1 MAVINDK
8 KREFVMADYT
18 TPKIR
23 NLALLGHA
31 GSGKTSLL
39 DALLV
44 KAGVLGEAGTI
55 ERGTTVGDFDSLE
68 KTYQH
73 SLDSAIASLDYDG
86 VHVNLIDTPGDPDFR
101 GQTLAAMAAV
111 ETAVIVINAQHGIE
125 MSTRRLMRRARQQ
138 KLCRIIVINRI
149 DADDV
154 DLEALVRQ
162 IRDEFGPE
170 CLPLNLPADNFSTV
184 RDCFFKTD
192 GQTDIFS
199 VADAHTEIQDQVVEV
214 DEKLM
219 ARYLEGETVEG
230 EALHDAFE
238 KALRQGHL
246 VPICFTS
253 ASTGAGCGEFLKFC
267 RRLLPHPGEGNP
279 PPFRRAPGGERVE
292 ARPDPDGHVLAHV
305 FKITNDPYAGKLSI
319 FRVHQGTIAGDSP
332 LYIGEN
338 RKAVKVAHLYRIQGR
353 EHIEIERAVPGDIA
367 ALAKIDDIHY
377 DAILHDCH
385 DEDHYYLKPIDF
397 PQPMF
402 GLAIAA
408 KTRGQEQKLATALT
422 QLDEQDPCFQVEH
435 NQELNETVIR
445 GMGEMHL
452 RIMLE
457 RMKTRYHVDVETRP
471 PRIAYRETITR
482 AAEGHH
488 RHKKQTGGA
497 GQFGEVFLRIR
508 PLARGEGFQFKSE
521 VVGGVIPT
529 NLIPAIEKGARQVL
543 AEGAIAGY
551 PLQDVEVTVYDGK
564 HHAVDSKEVAFVVAG
579 RKAFLDAIQS
589 AGAQILEPI
598 VELEVI
604 VPEAVMGDV
613 TGALASKRARIQGT
627 DSLSGGMSS
636 ITGAVPLSVL
646 TDFPTE
652 LKSISGGEGRYT
664 MAFSHYEAVPG
675 QVQKE
680 LIDHHQSDRAAE

>member
-1 MAVINDK
+1 MA
-8 KREFVMADYT
+8 AYT
-18 TPKIR
+18 SSQIR

-31 GSGKTSLL
+31 GAGKTCFL

-44 KAGVLGEAGTI
+44 KAGVLGEAGTV
-55 ERGTTVGDFDSLE
+55 ERGSTVSDFDPLE
-68 KTYQH
+68 KDYQH
-73 SLDSAIASLDYDG
+73 SLNSAIASLDHDG

-101 GQTLAAMAAV
+101 GQALAAMAAV
-111 ETAVIVINAQHGIE
+111 ETAVVVVNAQNGIE
-125 MSTRRLMRRARQQ
+125 MSTRRLMRRARQR

-149 DADDV
+149 DADDI
-154 DLEALVRQ
+154 DLEALVRE

-184 RDCFFKTD
+184 RDCFYKSD

-199 VADAHTEIQDQVVEV
+199 VAAAHTEILDQVVEV
-214 DEKLM
+214 DESLM
-219 ARYLEGETVEG
+219 AKYLDG
-230 EALHDAFE
+230 EAISGEELHDAFE

-246 VPICFTS
+246 VPICFVS
-253 ASTGAGCGEFLKFC
+253 ARTGAGCGEFLKFC

-279 PPFRRAPGGERVE
+279 PPFRKAPDGERVD
-292 ARPDPDGHVLAHV
+292 ARPDPDGHILAHV

-319 FRVHQGTIAGDSP
+319 FRVYQGTIASDSH
-332 LYIGEN
+332 LHVGED
-338 RKAVKVAHLYRIQGR
+338 RKAFKVPHLYRMQGR
-353 EHIEIERAVPGDIA
+353 DHIEIERAVPGDIA
-367 ALAKIDDIHY
+367 ALAKIDAIYY

-402 GLAIAA
+402 GLAVEA
-408 KTRGQEQKLATALT
+408 KARGQEQKLATALS
-422 QLDEQDPCFQVEH
+422 QLSEEDPCFQVEH
-435 NQELNETVIR
+435 SQELNETVVR
-445 GMGEMHL
+445 GLGEMHL

-457 RMKTRYHVDVETRP
+457 RMKSRYRVEVETRP
-471 PRIAYRETITR
+471 PRVAYRETITR

-529 NLIPAIEKGARQVL
+529 NLIPAVEKGARQL
-543 AEGAIAGY
+543 LSEGAIAGY
-551 PLQDVEVTVYDGK
+551 PLQDIEVTVYDGK
-564 HHAVDSKEVAFVVAG
+564 HHPVDSKEVAFVVAG
-579 RKAFLDAIQS
+579 RKAFLDAIHS
-589 AGAQILEPI
+589 AGPQILEPI
-598 VELEVI
+598 VELEVN

-627 DSLSGGMSS
+627 DSLRGGMTS
-636 ITGAVPLSVL
+636 ITAAVPLSVL

-675 QVQKE
+675 NIQKE
-680 LIDHHQSDRAAE
+680 LIEHHQTDKAAED